1 MVKTLQFTV
10 LWYLLHNRRH
20 VKVFKKCFHGV
31 QQYAGFTGSTNQPDF
46 WKQQFCSKYSLESL
60 KQNSFLFFAV
70 ISARSCFYVCIC
82 LIIRFVYLVY
92 FCFSAMIFSIF
103 HLSIVNIY
111 CCLYCT
117 PGVYIKSPMLFLH
130 SSYLHLFSKKTL
142 DSLVSDLRVLWLN
155 DLLGFSFCSFN
166 FVSRI
171 T

>member
-1 MVKTLQFTV
+1 MFSRGPAICWVHGKHKPARFLETAILF
-10 LWYLLHNRRH
+10 
-20 VKVFKKCFHGV
+20 KVFPGKFETK
-31 QQYAGFTGSTNQPDF
+31 
-46 WKQQFCSKYSLESL
+46 L
-60 KQNSFLFFAV
+60 FLFFAV

-142 DSLVSDLRVLWLN
+142 DSSVSDLRVLWLN
-155 DLLGFSFCSFN
+155 DLL
-166 FVSRI
+166 
-171 T
+171 

>member
-1 MVKTLQFTV
+1 MFSRGPAICWVHGKHKPARFLETAILF
-10 LWYLLHNRRH
+10 
-20 VKVFKKCFHGV
+20 KVFPGKFETK
-31 QQYAGFTGSTNQPDF
+31 
-46 WKQQFCSKYSLESL
+46 L
-60 KQNSFLFFAV
+60 FLFFAV